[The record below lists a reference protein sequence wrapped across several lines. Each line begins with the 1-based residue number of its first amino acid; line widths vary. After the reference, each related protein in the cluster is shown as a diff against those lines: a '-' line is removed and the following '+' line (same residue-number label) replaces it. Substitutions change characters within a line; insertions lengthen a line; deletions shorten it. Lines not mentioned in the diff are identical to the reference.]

1 MTKNEITGDRL
12 VTKTS
17 NAYRD
22 NYDAIFN
29 KKEKSKA
36 HWWYLIL
43 LPILTYEL
51 VATELECQK
60 DYDLA
65 LSVMQQRQK
74 DNNLIEAMELYDKKI
89 VMSAYSQPQQR
100 TIRLRI
106 EAAKNFANLNA
117 QKCFKW
123 GIL

>member
-1 MTKNEITGDRL
+1 MKGI
-12 VTKTS
+12 
-17 NAYRD
+17 
-22 NYDAIFN
+22 
-29 KKEKSKA
+29 
-36 HWWYLIL
+36 IL
-43 LPILTYEL
+43 LLL
-51 VATELECQK
+51 LAVNVNATELECQK

-123 GIL
+123 SIL

>member
-1 MTKNEITGDRL
+1 MKAIIL
-12 VTKTS
+12 V
-17 NAYRD
+17 
-22 NYDAIFN
+22 
-29 KKEKSKA
+29 
-36 HWWYLIL
+36 L
-43 LPILTYEL
+43 LLA
-51 VATELECQK
+51 VNVSATELECQK

-123 GIL
+123 SIL

>member
-1 MTKNEITGDRL
+1 MR
-12 VTKTS
+12 
-17 NAYRD
+17 
-22 NYDAIFN
+22 
-29 KKEKSKA
+29 KKESKL
-36 HWWYLIL
+36 HWWPVVIL
-43 LPILTYEL
+43 GTL
-51 VATELECQK
+51 VFNASATELECQK

-123 GIL
+123 SIL

>member
-1 MTKNEITGDRL
+1 MK
-12 VTKTS
+12 
-17 NAYRD
+17 
-22 NYDAIFN
+22 AI
-29 KKEKSKA
+29 
-36 HWWYLIL
+36 IL
-43 LPILTYEL
+43 LLL
-51 VATELECQK
+51 LAVNVSATELECQK

-74 DNNLIEAMELYDKKI
+74 GNNLIEAMELYDKKI

-123 GIL
+123 SIL

>member
-1 MTKNEITGDRL
+1 M
-12 VTKTS
+12 
-17 NAYRD
+17 
-22 NYDAIFN
+22 NYKKLLLIF
-29 KKEKSKA
+29 
-36 HWWYLIL
+36 LIA
-43 LPILTYEL
+43 PL
-51 VATELECQK
+51 VANAADVHECQK

-74 DNNLIEAMELYDKKI
+74 DNNLIEAMQSFTDKKL

-123 GIL
+123 SIL

>member
-1 MTKNEITGDRL
+1 
-12 VTKTS
+12 
-17 NAYRD
+17 
-22 NYDAIFN
+22 
-29 KKEKSKA
+29 
-36 HWWYLIL
+36 
-43 LPILTYEL
+43 
-51 VATELECQK
+51 
-60 DYDLA
+60 
-65 LSVMQQRQK
+65 MQQRQK

-123 GIL
+123 SIL

>member
-1 MTKNEITGDRL
+1 M
-12 VTKTS
+12 
-17 NAYRD
+17 
-22 NYDAIFN
+22 
-29 KKEKSKA
+29 KEKMEMVVLSSIF
-36 HWWYLIL
+36 LIT
-43 LPILTYEL
+43 IMAVNIE
-51 VATELECQK
+51 ATELECQK

-123 GIL
+123 SIL

>member
-1 MTKNEITGDRL
+1 MKGI
-12 VTKTS
+12 
-17 NAYRD
+17 
-22 NYDAIFN
+22 
-29 KKEKSKA
+29 
-36 HWWYLIL
+36 IL
-43 LPILTYEL
+43 LLL
-51 VATELECQK
+51 LAVNVSATELECQK

>member
-1 MTKNEITGDRL
+1 METVVFYVEEFGFPVVAMVGLGYFVYYVWQTMTNVIGP
-12 VTKTS
+12 
-17 NAYRD
+17 
-22 NYDAIFN
+22 AIKQMHF
-29 KKEKSKA
+29 A
-36 HWWYLIL
+36 
-43 LPILTYEL
+43 LT
-51 VATELECQK
+51 
-60 DYDLA
+60 
-65 LSVMQQRQK
+65 VMQQRQK

-123 GIL
+123 SIL

>member
-1 MTKNEITGDRL
+1 MR
-12 VTKTS
+12 
-17 NAYRD
+17 
-22 NYDAIFN
+22 
-29 KKEKSKA
+29 KKENKV

-43 LPILTYEL
+43 VSLLTYEL

-89 VMSAYSQPQQR
+89 VMSAYSHPQQR

-106 EAAKNFANLNA
+106 EAAKNLANLNA

-123 GIL
+123 SIL

>member
-1 MTKNEITGDRL
+1 MKGI
-12 VTKTS
+12 
-17 NAYRD
+17 
-22 NYDAIFN
+22 
-29 KKEKSKA
+29 
-36 HWWYLIL
+36 IL
-43 LPILTYEL
+43 LLL
-51 VATELECQK
+51 LLAVNVNATELECQK

-117 QKCFKW
+117 Q
-123 GIL
+123 

>member
-1 MTKNEITGDRL
+1 MTAKNDITGDKIQ
-12 VTKTS
+12 TKSS

-43 LPILTYEL
+43 LPLLTYEL
-51 VATELECQK
+51 VAAECQK

-89 VMSAYSQPQQR
+89 VMHAYSQPQQR

-123 GIL
+123 RIL